1 MKTLVKPLAV
11 AFLLTF
17 AGFAPSFAATRP
29 TPVSKAAAYQT
40 SLYTDAQGKLRVAV
54 DKETGGTVEVRL
66 VNTAGKEYFVQ
77 EIGKRQ
83 KAARLSLDISGLPD
97 GAYQVVISNGVD
109 AKVNHLTLATH
120 KPEFTTRLIAVN

>member
-1 MKTLVKPLAV
+1 MKTLVKPLLV

-17 AGFAPSFAATRP
+17 VAFAPSFAVNRP
-29 TPVSKAAAYQT
+29 TPVAKTVAYQT
-40 SLYTDAQGKLRVAV
+40 SLYTDAQGKLRVAI
-54 DKETGGTVEVRL
+54 DKETGGAIEVRL

-83 KAARLSLDISGLPD
+83 KTARLALDISELPD
-97 GAYQVVISNGVD
+97 GAYQVVITNGVD

-120 KPEFTTRLIAVN
+120 QPKFSTRLIAVN